1 MGGLPC
7 RESPPY
13 FRKARMS
20 RSPER
25 LVTLEPSAHLWERV
39 FMVAPVVLV
48 GTRDEDGSWDLAPK
62 HMAMPMGWGA
72 RFGFICTP
80 RHATYRNVVHEGAFT
95 VSYPKPSQ
103 ILSVTLAAAL
113 RCDDASKPL
122 FEALPVSFPRIR
134 SPVLSWRTPTSISS
148 AGWSGLSTTWRAATS

>member
-1 MGGLPC
+1 
-7 RESPPY
+7 
-13 FRKARMS
+13 MS

-113 RCDDASKPL
+113 RCDDASKPS

-148 AGWSGLSTTWRAATS
+148 AGWSGLSTT